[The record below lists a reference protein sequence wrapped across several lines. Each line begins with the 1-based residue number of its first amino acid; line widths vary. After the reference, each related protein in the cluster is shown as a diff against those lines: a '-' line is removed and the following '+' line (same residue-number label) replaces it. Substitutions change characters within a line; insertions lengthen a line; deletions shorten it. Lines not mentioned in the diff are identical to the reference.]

1 MAVMTAIAATA
12 LAVSA
17 GATIYSANQ
26 QNKAGKA
33 NQQAAALDRQR
44 MNLQAAREKRDAIKA
59 ARLAGA
65 QTQQTAENQG
75 ASMSSS
81 AAGGQGSIQSQLA
94 SNLSF
99 LDRDMVLADA
109 ASVQIGYANKFQ
121 SKARTGDAI
130 ASVANSVFNNSDTLS
145 KVWKGA

>member
-1 MAVMTAIAATA
+1 MPPVAIAAA
-12 LAVSA
+12 AFAVSA
-17 GATIYSANQ
+17 GATIYSTQ
-26 QNKAGKA
+26 QQKKASKA
-33 NQQAAALDRQR
+33 TQQSAVLDRQR

-59 ARLAGA
+59 ARLAGSQA
-65 QTQQTAENQG
+65 QQTAENQG
-75 ASMSSS
+75 AAYSSS

-109 ASVQIGYANKFQ
+109 ASVQIGYANKFT
-121 SKARTGDAI
+121 SKARTGEAVSSLADK
-130 ASVANSVFNNSDTLS
+130 VFNNSDTLS